1 MTGTYFFKNNE
12 RVRPITIP
20 IEWESGIYTSIM
32 KWSLCILNYA
42 PWLFFPE
49 IWSLTQAIFGFTTSP
64 LRDLNSDQPTLWM
77 NFCAMGP
84 LRDLNVCPPIE
95 NRFCWDGQCFVVLVP
110 FENVAL
116 VIFWFFVPTCS
127 RGGNLVLSRTSK
139 HVMFD
144 FQANSSVTNHLFV
157 NSRSPLLGL
166 RNPSSL
172 LSCICRAS

>member
-1 MTGTYFFKNNE
+1 MD
-12 RVRPITIP
+12 
-20 IEWESGIYTSIM
+20 SIAHGS
-32 KWSLCILNYA
+32 WWWWFLASNLQGNIFTVIARLVLSLNAYMFSMYV
-42 PWLFFPE
+42 PPE
-49 IWSLTQAIFGFTTSP
+49 IWSLTQAIFGVTTSP

-110 FENVAL
+110 SENVAL
-116 VIFWFFVPTCS
+116 VRFWFFVPTCS